1 MPRHHKNSISRW
13 SQASLQKIGI
23 GIVDPIQ
30 KHHPDKNEDKE
41 KAKVLFTQITE
52 AYTGK
57 LDLI

>member
-1 MPRHHKNSISRW
+1 MSGHHQSSNPRW
-13 SQASLQKIGI
+13 SQAGLQKIGT
-23 GIVDPIQ
+23 GIVDSIQ